1 MPPFSPKSAAD
12 LVKNARSSALSPLK
26 RTVPRTSARM
36 KTAKSALSSASTE
49 TSFSTSATAAEVVRA
64 RRDVVRIDDLGGAH
78 PVDILRAF
86 WNLFTTSWADTFVI
100 SEITSRI
107 APR

>member
-1 MPPFSPKSAAD
+1 
-12 LVKNARSSALSPLK
+12 
-26 RTVPRTSARM
+26 M

-49 TSFSTSATAAEVVRA
+49 TSFSVR
-64 RRDVVRIDDLGGAH
+64 RRRPRLFERDGDVVRVDDLGGAH

-86 WNLFTTSWADTFVI
+86 WNLFTITWAETFVI

>member
-1 MPPFSPKSAAD
+1 MKKS
-12 LVKNARSSALSPLK
+12 RSSWLSPFT
-26 RTVPRTSARM
+26 RTVPSTRASRR
-36 KTAKSALSSASTE
+36 TAKSALSSATTE
-49 TSFSTSATAAEVVRA
+49 TSFSVSR
-64 RRDVVRIDDLGGAH
+64 RRPRLFDRDRDVVGIDDLGSAH

-86 WNLFTTSWADTFVI
+86 WNLFTISWADTFVI